1 MLEKTKRDEY
11 LPHVVEYVPHVVD
24 QVVDHVSWL
33 ADQVTQQSNQRSI
46 SALLSW
52 QPSLITDICTGWFFY
67 WSALKMTTS
76 QSLTKF

>member
-24 QVVDHVSWL
+24 LVVDHVSWL

-46 SALLSW
+46 SAL
-52 QPSLITDICTGWFFY
+52 FV
-67 WSALKMTTS
+67 SAIIINH
-76 QSLTKF
+76 

>member
-46 SALLSW
+46 SAL
-52 QPSLITDICTGWFFY
+52 FV
-67 WSALKMTTS
+67 SAIIINH
-76 QSLTKF
+76 

>member
-1 MLEKTKRDEY
+1 MQLAEDKMLEKTKRDEY

-46 SALLSW
+46 SALFVLA
-52 QPSLITDICTGWFFY
+52 IIINH
-67 WSALKMTTS
+67 
-76 QSLTKF
+76 